1 MRFTYLWF
9 YSLVVL
15 IKSFS
20 THKCTHRAT
29 GIHLFIC
36 FYSLVVLIK
45 SFSTHKRIQS
55 SVWSFLKINV
65 LPSVTGFT
73 YLFLYFYCVD
83 QNNSQPTNI
92 LQFKYSVITVEFPQ
106 IRFLL
111 LLHSVLSLL
120 SWKLLAIPPTG
131 GGRER
136 GRMGI
141 GGRKEEVKRGA
152 YDI

>member
-1 MRFTYLWF
+1 MRFTYLCFYSLVVLIKSFSTHKCTHRATGIHLFICF

-120 SWKLLAIPPTG
+120 S
-131 GGRER
+131 
-136 GRMGI
+136 
-141 GGRKEEVKRGA
+141 
-152 YDI
+152 